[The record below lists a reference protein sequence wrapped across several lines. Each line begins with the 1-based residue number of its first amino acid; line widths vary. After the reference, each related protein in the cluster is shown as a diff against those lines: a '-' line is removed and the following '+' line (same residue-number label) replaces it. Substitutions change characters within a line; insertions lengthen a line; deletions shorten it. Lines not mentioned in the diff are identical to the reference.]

1 VHTVK
6 DLIVAVYSLDDVV
19 WNTLS
24 DE

>member
-24 DE
+24 YE